1 MVARNVPPVPEATP
15 GAHRWWALTA
25 VECGNFVVYMD
36 GFIVTLALPTMA
48 RQFAVPLSV
57 LKWVLVAYLLAVTV
71 TLLPA
76 GRLADIWGR
85 KRITVVGMI
94 VLVISAVLCAV
105 APTVETLIACRVLQ
119 GIGGGLVLANVMAE
133 ITAVFPK
140 QERRKAMAVNASVL
154 ALAQV
159 TGLVLGGLLIGHFGW
174 RSLFLTILAVSLL
187 GLILSLVILE
197 PGPRRTERAS
207 LDWMGAILAV
217 GAVGAPFLFIEQL
230 SGSLLNPTSLALLA
244 SGVAVLVLFV
254 VVERRAQWPL
264 LDLSLFRSRAFTC
277 GSVAAAF
284 YFVAAVSCY
293 FLLPL
298 YAQVVL
304 GLSPVRAGVLVVPLS
319 LVLTASSLAVGRLGG
334 RLGARTLSTAGMLCV
349 SVAVLGL
356 SYLGPSASYAEIV
369 WPLVVLGMGGGL
381 FHPPNNSATLNNVP
395 SEHLSVANGFLS
407 TARNFGQAIGAA
419 LAATLLAQ
427 GLGPAGS
434 GEALAGP
441 VGAPLR
447 GPHLE
452 AFLAAQQFAF
462 RLAAAL
468 GLIGAV
474 ISVLRGAEVPVAPPA
489 SKEPAERAKDG
500 QGVAEANRAEPRAG
514 HNRGGIR

>member
-1 MVARNVPPVPEATP
+1 MAPEMFARHAQPLSDVSSSS
-15 GAHRWWALTA
+15 HRWWALTA

-36 GFIVTLALPTMA
+36 AFIVTLALPTMA
-48 RQFAVPLSV
+48 RDFGVPLSV
-57 LKWVLVAYLLAVTV
+57 LKWVLVAYLLTVTV

-85 KRITVVGMI
+85 KRITVVGMG
-94 VLVISAVLCAV
+94 VLVVSSVLCAV
-105 APTVETLIACRVLQ
+105 APTVATLIACRVLQ

-159 TGLVLGGLLIGHFGW
+159 TGLVLGGMLIGEFGW
-174 RSLFLTILAVSLL
+174 RSLFLTMLAVSLL
-187 GLILSLVILE
+187 GVILSGLILE
-197 PGPRRTERAS
+197 PGSRATSRAS
-207 LDWMGAILAV
+207 LDWMGTILAV
-217 GAVGAPFLFIEQL
+217 GAVGFPFLFIEQL
-230 SGSLLNPTSLALLA
+230 SGNWLSPTGLALLA
-244 SGVAVLVLFV
+244 GGATVLALFV
-254 VVERRAQWPL
+254 VVERRAPRPL
-264 LDLSLFRSRAFTC
+264 LDLGLFRSRGFTC
-277 GSVAAAF
+277 GSASAAF

-304 GLSPVRAGVLVVPLS
+304 GLSPMMAGVLVVPLS
-319 LVLTASSLAVGRLGG
+319 LVLTASSLAVGRLGD
-334 RLGARTLSTAGMLCV
+334 RFGARTLSTAGILCV
-349 SVAVLGL
+349 SAAVFGL
-356 SYLGPSASYAEIV
+356 SFLGPRPSYAEIV
-369 WPLVVLGMGGGL
+369 LPLVVLGMGGGL

-395 SEHLSVANGFLS
+395 PEHLSVANGFLS
-407 TARNFGQAIGAA
+407 TARNFGQAIGAS

-427 GLGPAGS
+427 GLGPKS

-441 VGAPLR
+441 VGAQLS

-452 AFLAAQQFAF
+452 AFLAAQDFAF
-462 RLAAAL
+462 RLAATL

-474 ISVLRGAEVPVAPPA
+474 ISLLRGAEVPVA
-489 SKEPAERAKDG
+489 
-500 QGVAEANRAEPRAG
+500 
-514 HNRGGIR
+514 

>member
-1 MVARNVPPVPEATP
+1 MLTRNVQPFPEVTQ
-15 GAHRWWALTA
+15 GTAHRWWALAA

-48 RQFAVPLSV
+48 RHFGVPLSV
-57 LKWVLVAYLLAVTV
+57 LKWVIVAYLLAVTV

-85 KRITVVGMI
+85 KRMVVIGATVLAV
-94 VLVISAVLCAV
+94 SAVLCAL
-105 APTVETLIACRVLQ
+105 APTIETLIACRVLQ

-140 QERRKAMAVNASVL
+140 QDRRKAMAVNASVL

-159 TGLVLGGLLIGHFGW
+159 TGLVLGGLLIDQFGW
-174 RSLFLTILAVSLL
+174 RSLFLIVLAVSLL
-187 GLILSLVILE
+187 GLLLSLVILE
-197 PGPRRTERAS
+197 PRPRTTGRAS
-207 LDWMGAILAV
+207 LDWMGASLAV
-217 GAVGAPFLFIEQL
+217 GAVGAPFLFIERL
-230 SGSLLNPTSLALLA
+230 SEDLLSPTSLALLA
-244 SGVAVLVLFV
+244 GGVAVLALFV
-254 VVERRAQWPL
+254 AVERRSPRPL
-264 LDLSLFRSRAFTC
+264 LDLSLFRSRGFTC

-304 GLSPVRAGVLVVPLS
+304 GLSPVMAGVLVVPLS

-349 SVAVLGL
+349 SGALLGL
-356 SYLGPSASYAEIV
+356 SFLGPGASLAEIV
-369 WPLVVLGMGGGL
+369 WPLVVLGVGGGL

-395 SEHLSVANGFLS
+395 PEHLSVANGFLS

-441 VGAPLR
+441 VGAQL
-447 GPHLE
+447 GGYHLE

-468 GLIGAV
+468 GLVGAV
-474 ISVLRGAEVPVAPPA
+474 ISALRGVEVSVAPLA
-489 SKEPAERAKDG
+489 SRDPVGRASDG
-500 QGVAEANRAEPRAG
+500 QEVGGASRSGRRAAIDRCG
-514 HNRGGIR
+514 

>member
-1 MVARNVPPVPEATP
+1 
-15 GAHRWWALTA
+15 LTA

-36 GFIVTLALPTMA
+36 GFIVTLALPMMA

-94 VLVISAVLCAV
+94 VLVVSAVLCAA

-159 TGLVLGGLLIGHFGW
+159 TGLVLGGLLIDHFGW

-197 PGPRRTERAS
+197 PDSRGTGRAS

-230 SGSLLNPTSLALLA
+230 SGSLLSPTSLALLA
-244 SGVAVLVLFV
+244 GGVAVLVLFV
-254 VVERRAQWPL
+254 VVEWRAPWPL

-304 GLSPVRAGVLVVPLS
+304 GLSPVRAGVLLVPLS

-334 RLGARTLSTAGMLCV
+334 RLGARTLSTAGLLCV
-349 SVAVLGL
+349 SGAVLGL

-369 WPLVVLGMGGGL
+369 WPLVALGMGGGL
-381 FHPPNNSATLNNVP
+381 FHPPNNATLNNVP
-395 SEHLSVANGFLS
+395 PEHLSVANGFLS

-441 VGAPLR
+441 VGAQLR

-462 RLAAAL
+462 RLAVAL

-474 ISVLRGAEVPVAPPA
+474 ISVLRGAEVSAAPPA
-489 SKEPAERAKDG
+489 SQHPA
-500 QGVAEANRAEPRAG
+500 
-514 HNRGGIR
+514 